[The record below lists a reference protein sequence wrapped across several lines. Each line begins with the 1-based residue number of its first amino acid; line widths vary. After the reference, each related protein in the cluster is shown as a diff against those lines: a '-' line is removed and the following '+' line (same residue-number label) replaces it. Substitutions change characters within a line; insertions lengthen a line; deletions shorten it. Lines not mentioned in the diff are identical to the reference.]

1 MGDMNIKQDV
11 EKGEDSTQEEIR
23 KPLMQGQKNLPDAG
37 GSGSEDQTDQ
47 SSKEHPWMVYLS
59 TFVAVC
65 GSFEFG
71 SCVSAAAFSY
81 TLLPYIYFFEF
92 ANHEPI
98 KFPKETWFHWST
110 TAKQVYNCFQGCVTI
125 CW

>member
-1 MGDMNIKQDV
+1 MGDMNIKQDI

-47 SSKEHPWMVYLS
+47 SSKEHLWMVYLS

-71 SCVSAAAFSY
+71 SCVSAGHLVILYYHIFISLNLQIMNQLSFQKKLDFIGV
-81 TLLPYIYFFEF
+81 LLPSKCIIVFR
-92 ANHEPI
+92 
-98 KFPKETWFHWST
+98 
-110 TAKQVYNCFQGCVTI
+110 VV
-125 CW
+125 